1 VIALELSQ
9 QFQLHDLGKHFH
21 HPQLIF
27 HLLNQR
33 NLQLKKNLDLQAF
46 KGINVNIKLKKEKNF
61 FNRFNFSSF
70 VFHSIAKLVF

>member
-46 KGINVNIKLKKEKNF
+46 KGINKFKIKKKKKT
-61 FNRFNFSSF
+61 SLID
-70 VFHSIAKLVF
+70 SIF